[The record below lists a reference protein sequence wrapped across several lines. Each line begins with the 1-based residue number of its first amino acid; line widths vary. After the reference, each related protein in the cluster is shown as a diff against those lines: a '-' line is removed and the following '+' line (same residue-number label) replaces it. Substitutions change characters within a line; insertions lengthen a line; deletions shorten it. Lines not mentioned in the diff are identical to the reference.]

1 MKYRTRA
8 VATAI
13 ALAAMA
19 SSSIAGE
26 PSDRDRT
33 IHASAIA
40 VGGAGYLV
48 VQLGFARQ
56 LAAHDCR
63 WCDVPGLDSR
73 TRAALR
79 WGDTDRADVLSSV
92 TGYALAPAAL
102 LGLTAY
108 GDGLNVGWRRR
119 FDDVVPVV
127 ESVIVVSLMHHV
139 VKFAVGRQRPYAHYD
154 VAGTVAPTKED
165 NVSFFSGHTSL
176 AFGLAISAGQVATL
190 RGYAIA
196 PAVWTLGIS
205 LAVTTGY
212 LRIAADRHYLSDVL
226 VGAAAGSAI
235 GYLWPR
241 YVTRYLQRPSASVVP
256 TSSGVAII
264 GTF

>member
-1 MKYRTRA
+1 MQAQARCIAAIVAA
-8 VATAI
+8 VVTARP
-13 ALAAMA
+13 ALAD
-19 SSSIAGE
+19 E
-26 PSDRDRT
+26 PSDRQRWM
-33 IHASAIA
+33 HA
-40 VGGAGYLV
+40 VGISAAGAGYLV
-48 VQLGFARQ
+48 IQLGFSRQ
-56 LAAHDCR
+56 LAAQSCR
-63 WCDVPGLDSR
+63 WCTPPGLDSR
-73 TRAALR
+73 VRDALV
-79 WGDTDRADVLSSV
+79 WDDTSRADVLSSI
-92 TGYALAPAAL
+92 TGYGIAPVAL

-108 GDGLNVGWRRR
+108 GSGLDSSWRRR

-127 ESVIVVSLMHHV
+127 ETAIAVGLLQHV
-139 VKFAVGRQRPYAHYD
+139 TKFAVGRQRPYAHY
-154 VAGTVAPTKED
+154 AAPGTFQPTNED

-176 AFGLAISAGQVATL
+176 AFGLAVSAGRVATL